1 MIARMPRERLQQALD
16 ALHEQLESTEELG
29 TQDREALIEAME
41 DIRKALSAGTP
52 EAASSEGI
60 LSRRVYALIEDLES
74 AHPKFADILRNV
86 SESLANLGI

>member
-1 MIARMPRERLQQALD
+1 MPRKRLQEALE

-29 TQDREALIEAME
+29 AQDREALVEAME

-52 EAASSEGI
+52 ESKSTEGA
-60 LSRRVYALIEDLES
+60 LGRRVYALIEDLEGS
-74 AHPKFADILRNV
+74 HPKFAELLRNV

>member
-1 MIARMPRERLQQALD
+1 MPRKRLQDALD

-29 TQDREALIEAME
+29 AQDREALLEAME
-41 DIRKALSAGTP
+41 DIGKALSVGTP
-52 EAASSEGI
+52 EPASSEGA

-74 AHPKFADILRNV
+74 SHPKFADMLRNV